1 MVTLTPQEFASQ
13 MMISPRMLNELA
25 DEKRLATVKRS
36 LTHSLADFL
45 LVNGAKVTEVETHIE
60 TSDPSMRGAIEMDV
74 VGEHIPDLTLLALV
88 AKQERRQDK
97 LVDALLSVNSVSW
110 WRFLWLKLRGRDL
123 VTFS

>member
-1 MVTLTPQEFASQ
+1 MVTLTPQEFGTQ

-60 TSDPSMRGAIEMDV
+60 TSDPSMRDAIELDV
-74 VGEHIPDLTLLALV
+74 AGEHIPDLTLLALV